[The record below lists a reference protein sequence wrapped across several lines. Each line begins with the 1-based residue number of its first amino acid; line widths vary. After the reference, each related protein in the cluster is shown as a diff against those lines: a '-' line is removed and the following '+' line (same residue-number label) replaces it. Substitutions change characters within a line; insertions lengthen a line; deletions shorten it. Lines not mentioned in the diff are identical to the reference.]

1 MTISAKDMQDSRI
14 VGAYRLDVETG
25 GFVSFDLQLTNS
37 PHKHDYFEICLVTG
51 GKGLYIHGRTQF
63 SLEKGTVFL
72 AEPGVVHE
80 ITSFESKD
88 LQLYFITLTFK
99 KLTERGTTQ
108 EGEILEAFKKA
119 RVVAAKGH
127 ESLSHYLPLVY
138 GSEQIANFA
147 AKTNLHLFALE
158 LMNTLATEP
167 VVNHE
172 EQSSDEVAKAIAFID
187 SRLGQRVTVEEVANA
202 LGVSPR
208 TLRRKFNEAHKTT
221 LVDEINHRRMRQAA
235 HRLLMGFGVT
245 EVANHLGIADPAQF
259 SRAFKRAFGQS
270 PKEFQQTY
278 RPGSLG
284 RQTRPGG

>member
-1 MTISAKDMQDSRI
+1 MQDSRI

-51 GKGLYIHGRTQF
+51 GKGLYIHGGVEF
-63 SLEKGTVFL
+63 PLAKGTVFL

-80 ITSFESKD
+80 ITSFETKD
-88 LQLYFITLTFK
+88 LRLFFITLTFK
-99 KLTERGTTQ
+99 KVTDRVATQ
-108 EGEILEAFKKA
+108 EALILESFEK
-119 RVVAAKGH
+119 RRVAAALGH
-127 ESLSHYLPLVY
+127 DSLSHYLPLVS
-138 GSEQIANFA
+138 GGDHIANFS

-158 LMNTLATEP
+158 LMNTLAADP
-167 VVNHE
+167 VLNQE
-172 EQSSDEVAKAIAFID
+172 EQPSDEVARAIAFID
-187 SRLGQRVTVEEVANA
+187 SRLGQRVTVEEVADA
-202 LGVSPR
+202 LGVSAR

-245 EVANHLGIADPAQF
+245 EAANHLGIVDPAQF

-278 RPGSLG
+278 RPGALG
-284 RQTRPGG
+284 RQTRPGS

>member
-1 MTISAKDMQDSRI
+1 MTISAKAMQDSRI
-14 VGAYRLDVETG
+14 VGAYRLDIETG

-51 GKGLYIHGRTQF
+51 GSGLYIHGGTEIP
-63 SLEKGTVFL
+63 LEQGRVFL

-80 ITSFESKD
+80 ITSFETKD
-88 LQLYFITLTFK
+88 LQLFFITLTYK
-99 KLTERGTTQ
+99 KVADRVTTH
-108 EGEILEAFKKA
+108 EGEILEAFEKG
-119 RVVAAKGH
+119 RVVAAQGH
-127 ESLSHYLPLVY
+127 ESLSHYLPLIS
-138 GSEQIANFA
+138 GSDQIASFS

-158 LMNTLATEP
+158 LMNTLAAEP
-167 VVNHE
+167 IVNLE
-172 EQSSDEVAKAIAFID
+172 EQPSDEVAKAIAFID
-187 SRLGQRVTVEEVANA
+187 SRLGQRVTVEEVADA
-202 LGVSPR
+202 LGVSAR

-245 EVANHLGIADPAQF
+245 EAANHLGITDPAQF

-278 RPGSLG
+278 RPGALG
-284 RQTRPGG
+284 RQTRPGV